1 MQIRVKQKSNES
13 FFRHETKGKLI
24 EVLINEDI
32 LNPDRESV
40 SLCFRGKESS
50 GIIDLSPSE
59 IALLFDTVKSKLPLI
74 KELKTLSGGGAEL
87 L

>member
-13 FFRHETKGKLI
+13 RHETKGKLI